1 MRKPAKPKT
10 PTEAQARILRRIAQ
24 NGGSLCLTLD
34 PEGRRYHDMAGV
46 TVPEPTARILIA
58 NGLVTANRDSMYDL
72 DPQSWSIRQV
82 RS

>member
-1 MRKPAKPKT
+1 MKTAKPKK

-34 PEGRRYHDMAGV
+34 PEGRRYHDMAGM
-46 TVPEPTARILIA
+46 TVPEPTARVLIA
-58 NGLVTANRDSMYDL
+58 NGWVIANRDSMYDL